1 METLLLMSDL
11 FDPELEMFLG
21 SKSIEWSFVES
32 NGLRMKKKKRIKN
45 KKTNLTL
52 DDPAGLI
59 SLLCLW
65 KVWV

>member
-21 SKSIEWSFVES
+21 SKSIEWSFVEN
-32 NGLRMKKKKRIKN
+32 NGLRMKKQKQNQKQKN
-45 KKTNLTL
+45 STL

-65 KVWV
+65 KVWA